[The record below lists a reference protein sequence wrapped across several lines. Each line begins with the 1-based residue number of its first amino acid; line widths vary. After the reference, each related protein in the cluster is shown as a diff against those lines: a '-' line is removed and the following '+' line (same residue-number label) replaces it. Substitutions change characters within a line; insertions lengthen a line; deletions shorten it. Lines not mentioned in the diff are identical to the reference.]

1 MGKINSRAKGCRGE
15 LELAHEIKERFGWK
29 ARRTQQYCGAS
40 EDASSDVVV
49 AELPQV
55 HLEVK
60 RTERLNVALAF
71 QQALRD
77 ATLAGKL
84 PVLFH
89 KKNRQP
95 WMVTYRL
102 EDLIQVA
109 EQVMA
114 ASTMR
119 MGQSETQSQKDLT

>member
-1 MGKINSRAKGCRGE
+1 MGKINSRAKGARGE

-29 ARRTQQYCGAS
+29 ARRTQQFAGNTG
-40 EDASSDVVV
+40 DASDVVV

-77 ATLAGKL
+77 ATFAGKL

-109 EQVMA
+109 EQVIA

-119 MGQSETQSQKDLT
+119 MGQSETQSQKDST